1 MAAVRGR
8 SKDLKVSFVGGL
20 LHQLPEEAFNI
31 DDRALMT
38 ALADQ
43 SHSVM
48 AGYPEIQHTLAD
60 LHQRA

>member
-1 MAAVRGR
+1 
-8 SKDLKVSFVGGL
+8 
-20 LHQLPEEAFNI
+20 
-31 DDRALMT
+31 MT